1 MVLIFD
7 IDEMNLPMVSYVNNE
22 LSIFLQNFM
31 EKRSTY
37 QALQDKHD
45 KLLDSLDGE
54 KISQETKDVIDQYL
68 VLPYLKKQSLKSLG
82 EGIDYL
88 SDTFVM
94 NSGD

>member
-1 MVLIFD
+1 
-7 IDEMNLPMVSYVNNE
+7 
-22 LSIFLQNFM
+22 M
-31 EKRSTY
+31 EKRQTY

-45 KLLDSLDGE
+45 KLLESLDGE
-54 KISQETKDVIDQYL
+54 KVSQETKDVIDQYL

-94 NSGD
+94 NGGDQLDQPGQEIS